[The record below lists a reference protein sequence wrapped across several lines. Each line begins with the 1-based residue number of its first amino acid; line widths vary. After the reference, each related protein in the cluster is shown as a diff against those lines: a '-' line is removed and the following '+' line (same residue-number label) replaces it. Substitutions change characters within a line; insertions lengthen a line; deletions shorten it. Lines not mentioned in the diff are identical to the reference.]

1 MKRIFQF
8 FILLLIILQISCT
21 KKKGDPTSD
30 PTADQ
35 KASLVILYT
44 NDEHGWMEADDTFG
58 GAAGMFELW
67 KTREGYN
74 SADSF
79 LVVSGGDMW
88 TGPAISTWFQ
98 GESMIEVMNKM
109 EYDVATIGN
118 HEFDFTIDGLIKN
131 KQLLEFPLIA
141 ANIRTKSSGSIPYFA
156 VPYVIENADGIK
168 VAFIGLASRS
178 TPYTTFPAFVADY
191 EFTSYEGALNEYV
204 PAVKLQGAEV
214 IIVVGHIGEDEMTL
228 LAPLAKSL
236 GVTLITGGHTHQK
249 VSKSLDGV
257 ALIESGSGL
266 KNYCKVVIEYDKST
280 KVSTVLSNE
289 IVSNPPIASINN
301 EVQTIVEKW
310 QLKAEEDLSM
320 VIGYCSQ
327 TINKS
332 SPAMMNMV
340 ADSWLFAYPEADIS
354 MTNSGGIRQD
364 IMPGDITLATIVGL
378 LPFTNTLYEVELT
391 GTQVID
397 CIGNLVIGGM
407 TTIGGYRLANGTPI
421 EANTIYKV
429 LTTDYLY
436 SLPYNNG
443 PSKFAQYDPDPYN
456 TSILYMQPTV
466 DWIISKNTS
475 AQNPLNN
482 YLDPTPRR

>member
-1 MKRIFQF
+1 MKNLFKSL
-8 FILLLIILQISCT
+8 FILAFVFLFSCNNKDRLS
-21 KKKGDPTSD
+21 KKNQESNLK
-30 PTADQ
+30 
-35 KASLVILYT
+35 SLVVLYT

-58 GAAGMFELW
+58 GAAGMFDLW

-98 GESMIEVMNKM
+98 GESMVEVMNKM

-118 HEFDFTIDGLIKN
+118 HEFDFTIEGLNKN

-141 ANIRTKSSGSIPYFA
+141 ANIRTKSTGEIPAFA
-156 VPYVIENADGIK
+156 QPYVIENADGVK
-168 VAFIGLASRS
+168 VAFIGLASTS
-178 TPYTTFPAFVADY
+178 TPYTTFPAFVTDY
-191 EFTSYEGALNEYV
+191 EFIAYETALNEYV
-204 PAVKLQGAEV
+204 PIAKSQGAEV
-214 IIVVGHIGEDEMTL
+214 IIVVGHIGDNEMTQ

-249 VSKSLDGV
+249 VSKDVDGV

-266 KNYCKVVIEYDKST
+266 RNYCKVVIEYDKST
-280 KVSTVLSNE
+280 QIASVLSNE
-289 IVSNPPIASINN
+289 IVNNPAGNSANN
-301 EVQTIVEKW
+301 EVKTVVAKW
-310 QLKAEEDLSM
+310 QQKAEEDLAM
-320 VIGYCSQ
+320 NIGYCSAK
-327 TINKS
+327 IDKNS
-332 SPAMMNMV
+332 AEMMNMV
-340 ADSWLFAYPEADIS
+340 TDSWLFAYPEADIS

-364 IMPGDITLATIVGL
+364 IMPGDITLGTIVGL
-378 LPFTNTLYEVELT
+378 LPFTNTLYELELT

-407 TTIGGYRLANGTPI
+407 TTVGGYRLANGTPI
-421 EANTIYKV
+421 EANTVYKV

-436 SLPYNNG
+436 SQPN
-443 PSKFAQYDPDPYN
+443 SKFAQYDTEPYN

-466 DWIISKNTS
+466 DWIISKNTN
-475 AQNPLNN
+475 AQNPINN
-482 YLDPTPRR
+482 YLDPISRR

>member
-1 MKRIFQF
+1 MKRIFQLF
-8 FILLLIILQISCT
+8 LLLLIIFQISCS
-21 KKKGDPTSD
+21 KKTGEPNSD
-30 PTADQ
+30 PTAAQ

-44 NDEHGWMEADDTFG
+44 NDEHGWMEADNTFG

-249 VSKSLDGV
+249 ASKSLDGV

>member
-1 MKRIFQF
+1 MKYLFKLS
-8 FILLLIILQISCT
+8 FILAFFFLFSCNNKDKLST
-21 KKKGDPTSD
+21 KNQESNLK
-30 PTADQ
+30 
-35 KASLVILYT
+35 SLVILYT

-118 HEFDFTIDGLIKN
+118 HEFDFTIEGLNKN

-141 ANIRTKSSGSIPYFA
+141 ANIRTKSTSAIPSFA
-156 VPYVIENADGIK
+156 VPYVIENADGVK

-191 EFTSYEGALNEYV
+191 EFTAYEDALNEYV
-204 PAVKLQGAEV
+204 PAAKLQGAEV
-214 IIVVGHIGEDEMTL
+214 IIVVGHIGDDEMTQ

-249 VSKSLDGV
+249 VSKSINGV

-280 KVSTVLSNE
+280 KVASVLSNE
-289 IVSNPPIASINN
+289 IVSNPPVASINN
-301 EVQTIVEKW
+301 GVQTIVQKW
-310 QLKAEEDLSM
+310 QLKAEEDLAM
-320 VIGYCSQ
+320 VIGYCASKIDKDSDQ
-327 TINKS
+327 MK
-332 SPAMMNMV
+332 NMV
-340 ADSWLFAYPEADIS
+340 TDSWLFAYPEADIS

-378 LPFTNTLYEVELT
+378 LPFTNTLIELELT

-407 TTIGGYRLANGTPI
+407 TTVGGYKLANGSPI
-421 EANTIYKV
+421 EANTIYSV

-443 PSKFAQYDPDPYN
+443 PSKFAQYDSDPYN

-475 AQNPLNN
+475 GQNPINN
-482 YLDPTPRR
+482 YLDPVPRR

>member
-1 MKRIFQF
+1 MKRISQL
-8 FILLLIILQISCT
+8 FILLLIIFQISCS
-21 KKKGDPTSD
+21 KKAGEPTTDPTV
-30 PTADQ
+30 DQ

-44 NDEHGWMEADDTFG
+44 NDEHGWMEADNTFG

-118 HEFDFTIDGLIKN
+118 HEFDFTIEGLLKN
-131 KQLLEFPLIA
+131 KQLLEFHLIA
-141 ANIRTKSSGSIPYFA
+141 ANIRTKSTGEIPSFA
-156 VPYVIENADGIK
+156 LPYVIENADGVK

-191 EFTSYEGALNEYV
+191 EFTAYEDALNEYV
-204 PAVKLQGAEV
+204 PAAKLQGAEV
-214 IIVVGHIGEDEMTL
+214 IIVVGHIGEDEMTQ

-236 GVTLITGGHTHQK
+236 GVILITGGHTHQK

-257 ALIESGSGL
+257 TLIQSGSGL
-266 KNYCKVVIEYDKST
+266 KNYCKVVIEYDKSR
-280 KVSTVLSNE
+280 KISKVLSNE
-289 IVSNPPIASINN
+289 IVNNPSVVRSVN
-301 EVQTIVEKW
+301 EVQTIVDKW
-310 QLKAEEDLSM
+310 QLKTEEDLAM

-327 TINKS
+327 KIYKS
-332 SPAMMNMV
+332 SPEMMNMV
-340 ADSWLFAYPEADIS
+340 ADSWLYAYPKADIS

-364 IMPGDITLATIVGL
+364 IMPGDIKLETIVGL
-378 LPFTNTLYEVELT
+378 LPFTNTLIELELT

-407 TTIGGYRLANGTPI
+407 TTVGGYRLADGSPI
-421 EANTIYKV
+421 EANTIYSV

-443 PSKFAQYDPDPYN
+443 PSKFAQYDSDPYN

-466 DWIISKNTS
+466 DWIISKNS
-475 AQNPLNN
+475 NAQNPINN
-482 YLDPTPRR
+482 YLDPIPRR